1 MKEGNEEARQ
11 TEGDNGQGDRG
22 RKTRRARAKLADR
35 EGRAA
40 RGTANGRRKGERR
53 KERGWTASWRGNRRV
68 YDGERGRKE
77 GKGMDRERVREK
89 ERNTLGIDAR
99 REGEEERE

>member
-22 RKTRRARAKLADR
+22 RKTRRVRVKLADR

-40 RGTANGRRKGERR
+40 RETANGRRKGERR
-53 KERGWTASWRGNRRV
+53 KERGWTAGW
-68 YDGERGRKE
+68 GEGIEGYTTEKEGGRKE
-77 GKGMDRERVREK
+77 KG
-89 ERNTLGIDAR
+89 
-99 REGEEERE
+99 